1 MVMRMKTV
9 KDVMSAPPVSVSKTA
24 SFHEIVTRLREC
36 RVSAFPV
43 LDEDGKVAG
52 VVSEADL
59 LVKEAVLGEPD
70 VPGDSWRASCTTLPG
85 PRRAESR
92 RPA

>member
-36 RVSAFPV
+36 RVSAFPT
-43 LDEDGKVAG
+43 
-52 VVSEADL
+52 
-59 LVKEAVLGEPD
+59 
-70 VPGDSWRASCTTLPG
+70 R
-85 PRRAESR
+85 
-92 RPA
+92 